1 MAPLLEL
8 AVGRRPYTSETHG
21 ALIVRAAGPPL
32 LKAGDTLQISATLP
46 PSAWEAGGGGA
57 AGGGG
62 GALQLLNGHAKAGTT
77 SVIRFSLVALASTV
91 FAELTVTA
99 TLPSGQTI
107 VYAKNFQKAPRPANA
122 NVTVFTVD
130 HLSKGMLVGSGGET
144 PWLPFLVRAVLLL
157 LLLLLLLLPLLL
169 LARTDAQ
176 VATSCYSLLYSLLT
190 AAPHRASDGSTP
202 PSRTRSRARAAAR
215 SRPPP
220 PRWTRH
226 WSAARNARR
235 SGAGRG

>member
-1 MAPLLEL
+1 
-8 AVGRRPYTSETHG
+8 VGRRPYTSETHG

-77 SVIRFSLVALASTV
+77 SVIRFSLAALASTV

-157 LLLLLLLLPLLL
+157 LLLLPLLL

-190 AAPHRASDGSTP
+190 AAPHRASAGSTP

>member
-77 SVIRFSLVALASTV
+77 SVIRFSLAALASTV

-157 LLLLLLLLPLLL
+157 LLLLPLLL

-176 VATSCYSLLYSLLT
+176 VATPCYSLLYSLLT
-190 AAPHRASDGSTP
+190 AAPHRASAGSTP